1 MKTAISAAVAV
12 LAVSGVTLAAHH
24 SFAMYN
30 MAETKTYTGRLTRF
44 VPGANHAQLHF
55 EVLDADG
62 KVVMQDG
69 KPMLMGVE
77 TGSAAQ
83 MANRGVTVEAFPQG
97 TIITVVLHPLR
108 DGRPFGALAG
118 VLIKC
123 GTTFPSGG
131 CTKATGEVFATGS
144 AQ

>member
-1 MKTAISAAVAV
+1 M
-12 LAVSGVTLAAHH
+12 
-24 SFAMYN
+24 
-30 MAETKTYTGRLTRF
+30 
-44 VPGANHAQLHF
+44 
-55 EVLDADG
+55 LDADG
-62 KVVMQDG
+62 KVVMRDG

-83 MANRGVTVEAFPQG
+83 MANRGVTVDAFPEG
-97 TIITVVLHPLR
+97 TIITVALHPLR

-123 GTTFPSGG
+123 GTTVPKGG
-131 CTKATGEVFATGS
+131 CTKATGELFETGS

>member
-1 MKTAISAAVAV
+1 MKTAMSVLVAMMV
-12 LAVSGVTLAAHH
+12 GSGAPIAAHH

-30 MAETKTYTGRLTRF
+30 MAETKTFTGRLTRF

-62 KVVMQDG
+62 KVVMKDG

-83 MANRGVTVEAFPQG
+83 MANRGVTGEAFPEG

-118 VLIKC
+118 ELIKC
-123 GTTFPSGG
+123 GTTFP
-131 CTKATGEVFATGS
+131 
-144 AQ
+144 

>member
-1 MKTAISAAVAV
+1 MKRT
-12 LAVSGVTLAAHH
+12 LAVIAIALAGAPLAAHH
-24 SFAMYN
+24 SFAMYD
-30 MAETKTYTGRLTRF
+30 MSATKTYTGRLTRF

-55 EVLDADG
+55 ELLDADG

-69 KPMLMGVE
+69 KPMLVGAEMA
-77 TGSAAQ
+77 SAAQ
-83 MANRGVTVEAFPQG
+83 IANRGVTVEAFPPG

-118 VLIKC
+118 ELIKC
-123 GTTFPSGG
+123 GAVLPKGG
-131 CTKATGEVFATGS
+131 CTRATGELFVTGS

>member
-1 MKTAISAAVAV
+1 MKTAFVLVTAV
-12 LAVSGVTLAAHH
+12 LVGGATVAGHH

-30 MAETKTYTGRLTRF
+30 MSETKTYTGKLTRF

-55 EVLDADG
+55 EVLDAEG
-62 KVVMQDG
+62 KAVMKDG

-83 MANRGVTVEAFPQG
+83 MANRGVTVEAFPPG

-118 VLIKC
+118 ELIKC
-123 GTTFPSGG
+123 GATFPAGG
-131 CTKATGEVFATGS
+131 CTRATGELFQTGS